1 VAQQRPLAGP
11 VRVRG
16 VTPNVHPTAGEK
28 ALISGLASQ
37 NARDHNPRV
46 RPAGSRDF
54 ALAVWPQPPP
64 DNWCPSV
71 PVRAVRSEA
80 RQRCIAAAARGGAA
94 GYGPLLLGL
103 VAAD

>member
-1 VAQQRPLAGP
+1 MRGIMI
-11 VRVRG
+11 RVSDLQAR
-16 VTPNVHPTAGEK
+16 E
-28 ALISGLASQ
+28 IS
-37 NARDHNPRV
+37 RC
-46 RPAGSRDF
+46 
-54 ALAVWPQPPP
+54 AVWPQPPP